1 MVRLFDDKHG
11 VSTRFFLE
19 LISFVNFAGKERFL
33 KFKIK
38 AEGMEEIMFF
48 HTEEGDDV
56 RILRLLDVYKLGK
69 L

>member
-1 MVRLFDDKHG
+1 MRASHIVP
-11 VSTRFFLE
+11 
-19 LISFVNFAGKERFL
+19 GKERFL

-48 HTEEGDDV
+48 HTEEDDDV
-56 RILRLLDVYKLGK
+56 RILKLLDVYKLRK